1 MLVISFREDERK
13 KQRRDSSSSSS
24 SYTSASS
31 STYTEDSDNDQRG
44 TEQKTPE
51 PLTPTTPTLRK
62 DDFFD
67 QKPAGRDYSSV
78 IDSLSTTTEQDNK
91 HDFDNEKPKIYS
103 KQPSNKGPTLKT
115 PESTDDSRQ
124 VYGTE
129 SSDTEEPLRPKTSIG
144 HRKQPNTQ
152 DSTLFLDGFKVQCL
166 FLQWF
171 TVKRIGFVV
180 RLWWKDMNYQRSLW
194 L

>member
-1 MLVISFREDERK
+1 MESFREDERK
-13 KQRRDSSSSSS
+13 RQRRDSGSSSS

-31 STYTEDSDNDQRG
+31 STYTDDSDDERKHTG
-44 TEQKTPE
+44 QKTPE

-67 QKPAGRDYSSV
+67 QKPAGKDYSSV

-91 HDFDNEKPKIYS
+91 HDFDNEKPSIYS

-115 PESTDDSRQ
+115 PEPTDNSAQ

-129 SSDTEEPLRPKTSIG
+129 SSDTEEPLRPKTSLG
-144 HRKQPNTQ
+144 ARKPEDQH
-152 DSTLFLDGFKVQCL
+152 DSSLFLDGFKVRFMYTLCMHGAIT
-166 FLQWF
+166 F
-171 TVKRIGFVV
+171 
-180 RLWWKDMNYQRSLW
+180 
-194 L
+194 

>member
-1 MLVISFREDERK
+1 MLVTSFREDERK

-31 STYTEDSDNDQRG
+31 STYTDDSDDEQKG

-91 HDFDNEKPKIYS
+91 HDFDNEKPSIYS
-103 KQPSNKGPTLKT
+103 KQPSNKGPTLRT
-115 PESTDDSRQ
+115 PVSTDDSRQ
-124 VYGTE
+124 FDGVE
-129 SSDTEEPLRPKTSIG
+129 SSGTEEPLRPKTSMG
-144 HRKQPNTQ
+144 RRKQPDTQ

-166 FLQWF
+166 FLQLPI
-171 TVKRIGFVV
+171 VKSIGFVV
-180 RLWWKDMNYQRSLW
+180 RL
-194 L
+194 